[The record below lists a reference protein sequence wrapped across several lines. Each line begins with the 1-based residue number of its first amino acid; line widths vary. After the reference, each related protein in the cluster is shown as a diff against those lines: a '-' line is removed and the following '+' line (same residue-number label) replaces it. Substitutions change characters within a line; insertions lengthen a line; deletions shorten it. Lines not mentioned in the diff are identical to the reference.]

1 MVLYFHVFRFIL
13 ADKARSLSVLS
24 KEERKRRIGELY
36 SKVFQSEKAKHVCI
50 MLPGWYMVY
59 QYVLEVLIISR

>member
-1 MVLYFHVFRFIL
+1 MGLYFHVFRFIL

-36 SKVFQSEKAKHVCI
+36 SKVFQSEKAKHVSIIEDCY
-50 MLPGWYMVY
+50 LVDTWY
-59 QYVLEVLIISR
+59 ISMY